1 MDSHSIQ
8 GGVAILLAFY
18 ALSEISSFFSCS
30 YSYDLTHNLQHQM
43 TPIVNPQPSPKVK
56 DSWQAWKPCSHF
68 DKETAQDISLD
79 LTQSVA
85 DRSEPEVLKEDR
97 ILDQTT
103 TCDEQI
109 SSGELNN
116 DVSTSD
122 GQVQSSDVITD
133 NTEKEDS
140 DGTLNDRLASNSDEN
155 SASTSINANTNE
167 QNQSIDDIANL
178 PAKES
183 TSTDDPVKYSNT
195 RKVPSCPECMKLRHR
210 KEKVFLSKNKSCAK
224 FAWNQHLLRGFEGAV
239 HPDWIL
245 HIVNGFVGQSGILSF
260 ECLYF
265 IGLFGFSGLIILFLM
280 FAMIYS
286 YVRSHFV
293 LCLLLNEFPV
303 PSTSVKG
310 NYFEFACRYV

>member
-1 MDSHSIQ
+1 MDSHPIQ

-18 ALSEISSFFSCS
+18 ALSEIPSFFSCS

-43 TPIVNPQPSPKVK
+43 SPIVNPKLCPKAT
-56 DSWQAWKPCSHF
+56 DSWQAWKPCNHF

-85 DRSEPEVLKEDR
+85 DGSEPEVFKEDR
-97 ILDQTT
+97 TLDQTT
-103 TCDEQI
+103 TCDEQV
-109 SSGELNN
+109 SAGELNN
-116 DVSTSD
+116 DISTGD
-122 GQVQSSDVITD
+122 GQVQSSDVITH

-140 DGTLNDRLASNSDEN
+140 DGTLNASLTINSDEN
-155 SASTSINANTNE
+155 SASTSMNANTNE
-167 QNQSIDDIANL
+167 QNQSIEDITNL

-195 RKVPSCPECMKLRHR
+195 TKVTSCPECKKLRQR
-210 KEKVFLSKNKSCAK
+210 NEKVFLSKSKSCAK
-224 FAWNQHLLRGFEGAV
+224 FAWNQHLLRSFEGAV

-265 IGLFGFSGLIILFLM
+265 TGPFGFTGFCK
-280 FAMIYS
+280 Y
-286 YVRSHFV
+286 
-293 LCLLLNEFPV
+293 LCYNLL
-303 PSTSVKG
+303 VKI
-310 NYFEFACRYV
+310 NS